1 MELRDYLR
9 VLQRHWR
16 WVAVPLLLCVGGAA
30 TLTVLATPLYR
41 ASSQL
46 FISTTSQS
54 SVSDLAEGS
63 SFTFRQVTTYADL
76 VTAPVVL
83 QPVVDSLGLDEDP
96 EQLAA
101 RISTD
106 VPDNTVLID
115 VRVIGENPER
125 AALIANTVAEQ
136 FTSTVDELEQ
146 SDTQGVSPV
155 KASVVRPARAPE
167 SPVSPNP
174 SRNLALGLSLGA
186 MLGVAAAL
194 LRDVMDT
201 RIRGAADLERVADL
215 PVLGGIAFDRDVARN
230 PLISDA
236 ADHSPRAEA
245 FRAVRTNLHFID
257 AVEQPRS
264 LLITSCLP
272 REGKSTTVLNLAMTL
287 AAAGSEVCV
296 VEADLRR
303 PNLVER
309 MGLESGAGLTTV
321 LIGQASLDDV
331 LQPSRSHLMALGAGA
346 IPPNPSEL
354 LGSPAMRTLLEELR
368 DRFEYVV
375 IDAPP
380 LLPVTDAAV
389 LSKLVDGTILVVGAG
404 IVHRHQLLSVLA
416 TLDGVD
422 ARVLGLLMNRL
433 PVAAAQDYGYYHA
446 EYGPSSA
453 AGSPGRTRREE
464 RSRNGRRNR
473 RDRRDR
479 RIRTQFR

>member
-1 MELRDYLR
+1 MELRDYLS
-9 VLQRHWR
+9 VLRRHWP
-16 WVAVPLLLCVGGAA
+16 WVAVPLLLCVAGAA
-30 TLTVLATPLYR
+30 AVTLLTVPLYR
-41 ASSQL
+41 ATSQL

-83 QPVVDSLGLDEDP
+83 EPVIDSLGLDDEPQD
-96 EQLAA
+96 LAA

-106 VPDNTVLID
+106 VPDNTVLIN
-115 VRVIGENPER
+115 VRVTGEDPEQ
-125 AALIANTVAEQ
+125 AALIANTVADQ
-136 FTSTVDELEQ
+136 FTRTVDELERA
-146 SDTQGVSPV
+146 DAQGVSPV
-155 KASVVRPARAPE
+155 KASVVRPARAPDV
-167 SPVSPNP
+167 PISPNM
-174 SRNLALGLSLGA
+174 SRNLALGLSLGV

-194 LRDVMDT
+194 LRHLMDT
-201 RIRGAADLERVADL
+201 RIRGVADLERVSDL
-215 PVLGGIAFDRDVARN
+215 PILGGIAFDREVARN
-230 PLISDA
+230 PLMSDA

-245 FRAVRTNLHFID
+245 FRAVRTNLQFID
-257 AVEQPRS
+257 AADQPRL

-272 REGKSTTVLNLAMTL
+272 GEGKSTTALNLAMTL

-303 PNLVER
+303 PNLMDR
-309 MGLESGAGLTTV
+309 MGLEGGAGVTTV

-331 LQPSRSHLMALGAGA
+331 LQPSRSHLTALAAGA

-354 LGSPAMRTLLEELR
+354 LGSPAMRTLLAELR

-389 LSKLVDGTILVVGAG
+389 LSRLVDGTIMVVGAN
-404 IVHRHQLLSVLA
+404 IAHRHQLSSALA
-416 TLDGVD
+416 TLEGVG

-433 PVAAAQDYGYYHA
+433 PVAAAQGYGYYHQGYAPSA
-446 EYGPSSA
+446 EAGPPA
-453 AGSPGRTRREE
+453 RARGKRRARQE
-464 RSRNGRRNR
+464 RRNR
-473 RDRRDR
+473 QDRRTR
-479 RIRTQFR
+479 AQFR